1 MSRGMF
7 GVASVGWAKNWS
19 VTAIRLD
26 MGRDDMPM
34 IAVMNDENEAA
45 GGDPA
50 GERALRGIVDEHRGA
65 VLAVLRRRYAG
76 ALGVDDIDDVVA
88 VATHRMWKGR
98 QRISELRSP
107 RAWFLR
113 VADNA
118 ARDVL
123 RYGWQKARQL
133 EVAADAA
140 WLGSFPDAPKV
151 LPAPEEGAS
160 GELVE
165 ALREIVAALPEA
177 QRRIVWA
184 DALNPDGLVASEL
197 LAAELG
203 IPAGTVRVYRK
214 RGLDRIRQEVEKRD
228 LNPNKR

>member
-1 MSRGMF
+1 M
-7 GVASVGWAKNWS
+7 
-19 VTAIRLD
+19 L
-26 MGRDDMPM
+26 M
-34 IAVMNDENEAA
+34 IAMMKEPNESA

-50 GERALRGIVDEHRGA
+50 GESALRGLVEAHEGVVRA
-65 VLAVLRRRYAG
+65 VLGRRYAG
-76 ALGVDDIDDVVA
+76 ALGADDIDDVVA

-98 QRISELRSP
+98 EKISELRSP

-133 EVAADAA
+133 EVAADAE
-140 WLGSFPDAPKV
+140 WLGSFPDEPKV
-151 LPAPEEGAS
+151 LPDPQEAVG

-165 ALREIVAALPEA
+165 ALREIVAELPEA

-184 DALNPDGLVASEL
+184 DALNPDGPVASES

-214 RGLDRIRQEVEKRD
+214 RGLDRIRQEMEKRN